1 MSAHM
6 PSLTRIVVAALAV
19 AIAMPAVASR
29 ALAGDPPYLK
39 LAQAL
44 GTPTLA
50 TSSGPKDK
58 SQLSLAF
65 VRAGENATTWTRMT
79 TVSIIR
85 IPEADTEA
93 AKRDVIVRVRK
104 RIASLHAHVTAFDEE
119 PVVPVSATFAF
130 TVKAE
135 RDAGLVY
142 SPRAGYVTVAQVTAK
157 NGATIAP
164 SDLAIL
170 KRVARGN
177 RP

>member
-1 MSAHM
+1 MNARM
-6 PSLTRIVVAALAV
+6 FDLGRIAAAALVV
-19 AIAMPAVASR
+19 AIAIPVTASR
-29 ALAGDPPYLK
+29 ALAIDPPYLK

-58 SQLSLAF
+58 SQLGLVF
-65 VRAGENATTWTRMT
+65 VRAGETATKWTRMT
-79 TVSIIR
+79 TVSIIK
-85 IPEADTEA
+85 IPESDTEA

-104 RIASLHAHVTAFDEE
+104 RIASVHAHVTAFDES
-119 PVVPVSATFAF
+119 PIAPVSATFAF

-142 SPRAGYVTVAQVTAK
+142 SPRAGFVTVAQLIAK
-157 NGATIAP
+157 DGKITSN
-164 SDLAIL
+164 DLAIL